1 MINKA
6 IEFAT
11 KAHCGATRKGSETP
25 FILHPLEAATIVA
38 RLTDDID
45 LIVAAV
51 LHDTIEDTD
60 VTYEDVKREFGMRI
74 ADIVNGESED
84 KSKTWQERKSHTLKT
99 LRDDSLDVK
108 IVALGDKLANIRS
121 MANDYAKIGDL
132 LWERFNVKEKSLHG
146 WYYKGLAE
154 CFDELKTTQEYREYT
169 ALVEQVFD

>member
-1 MINKA
+1 MLNKA
-6 IEFAT
+6 IDFAT

-38 RLTDDID
+38 RLTDDVE

-60 VTYEDVKREFGMRI
+60 VTYEDVKREFGVRI

-84 KSKTWQERKSHTLKT
+84 KSKTWQERKSHTLNT
-99 LRDDSLDVK
+99 LKNEPLDAK

-132 LWERFNVKEKSLHG
+132 LWERFNVKDKSLQG
-146 WYYKGLAE
+146 WYYKGLVE
-154 CFDELKTTQEYREYT
+154 CFDELKDTYEYKEYKR
-169 ALVEQVFD
+169 LVEQVFG